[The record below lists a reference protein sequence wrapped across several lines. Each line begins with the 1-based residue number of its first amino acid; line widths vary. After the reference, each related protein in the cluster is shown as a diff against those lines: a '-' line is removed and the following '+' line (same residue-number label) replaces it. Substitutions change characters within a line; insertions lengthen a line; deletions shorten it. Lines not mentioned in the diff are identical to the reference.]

1 MKKMKEMISLKE
13 ELISVIVPVYN
24 SWRYTKKCIETIVNQ
39 TYKNLEILLIDDGS
53 TDKSGLVCDE
63 WQKKDERI
71 IVIHKENG
79 GAADARN
86 TGLDIAKGTIIAFV
100 DGDDYIEQDMIE
112 ILYKNMIETGAQI
125 VSGGYFKEYFYSET
139 VEYAKEN
146 YIMTPKEAYERM
158 LTRNDFGNEIWDRL
172 YKKELFEDL
181 RFELNKIPED
191 VGMTFK
197 ILDKANKISH
207 IDKPVY
213 HYIQRQGSVE
223 HKKYEI
229 AQTGAV
235 DFSEELI
242 KLMEKKY
249 PNLVG
254 YAEKFFVMALNNNI
268 VLCYRNGFKEE
279 YKKLI
284 EKSKIYMKRILKCSE
299 IEIGRK
305 IRSILITYLGFSR
318 IFKK

>member
-1 MKKMKEMISLKE
+1 LE
-13 ELISVIVPVYN
+13 ELISIIVPVYN
-24 SWRYTKKCIETIVNQ
+24 IGKYLNKCVTSIVNQ
-39 TYKNLEILLIDDGS
+39 TYKKLEIILIDDGS
-53 TDKSGLVCDE
+53 TDNSGKICDE
-63 WQKKDERI
+63 WKEKDNRI
-71 IVIHKENG
+71 KVIHKENG
-79 GAADARN
+79 GPSKARN
-86 TGLDIAKGTIIAFV
+86 YGIEVATGNYLFFV

-254 YAEKFFVMALNNNI
+254 YAEKFFVMALNNVDFPTLGSPTI
-268 VLCYRNGFKEE
+268 PAV
-279 YKKLI
+279 KLI
-284 EKSKIYMKRILKCSE
+284 VSLFS
-299 IEIGRK
+299 
-305 IRSILITYLGFSR
+305 YLVL
-318 IFKK
+318 